1 MSIAKVIEILAEGET
16 VEEAFE
22 NAVAE
27 ASETV
32 DSIKELWVDDIQ
44 AKVEDNKIKL
54 YRINAKV
61 TFVVKKSAKKKS

>member
-1 MSIAKVIEILAEGET
+1 MSLAKVIEILAEGET
-16 VEEAFE
+16 IEDAFE

-32 DSIKELWVDDIQ
+32 ESIQEVWVDDIE
-44 AKVEDNKIKL
+44 AKVEDGKIQR

-61 TFVVKKSAKKKS
+61 TFVVNKS

>member
-16 VEEAFE
+16 IEEAFE

-32 DSIKELWVDDIQ
+32 DQIKEVWVDDVE
-44 AKVEDNKIKL
+44 AMVEDNKIKF

-61 TFVVKKSAKKKS
+61 TFVVNKSKAKS